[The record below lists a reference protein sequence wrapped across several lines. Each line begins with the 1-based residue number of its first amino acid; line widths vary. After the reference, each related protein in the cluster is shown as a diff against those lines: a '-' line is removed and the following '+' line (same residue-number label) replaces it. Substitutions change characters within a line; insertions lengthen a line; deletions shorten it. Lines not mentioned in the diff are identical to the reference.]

1 MKTVEIVC
9 LIFRSVTYLK
19 HIIDQMERYGHADGY
34 KVTHRIVANDATEKV
49 LNYLKDNN
57 INHSVFNNP
66 DPNEYYI
73 NRVYRA
79 YNYAIS
85 SSEAD
90 IVCPI
95 NSDDA
100 FSPRWLDNL
109 LKHYDGTTIPAS
121 RLIESGKMPS
131 GKHGM
136 GFNCGRSVEEYDET
150 KFLKFVEENSED
162 VARPGGLY
170 MPCLLDPSFQYPNGN
185 MHNSHGKF
193 IKAGDAWAFEN
204 SGLKHITPYDSLV
217 YHIQEG
223 EKDE

>member
-9 LIFRSVTYLK
+9 LIFKSVAYLK
-19 HIIDQMERYGHADGY
+19 HIIDQAERYGHADGY
-34 KVTHRIVANDATEKV
+34 EVAYRIVANDATEKV

-85 SSEAD
+85 SSKAD

-95 NSDDA
+95 NSDFA

-121 RLIESGKMPS
+121 RLIESGKMRS
-131 GKHGM
+131 GKHGVE
-136 GFNCGRSVEEYDET
+136 FNCGRTTEEY
-150 KFLKFVEENSED
+150 
-162 VARPGGLY
+162 Y
-170 MPCLLDPSFQYPNGN
+170 
-185 MHNSHGKF
+185 
-193 IKAGDAWAFEN
+193 
-204 SGLKHITPYDSLV
+204 
-217 YHIQEG
+217 
-223 EKDE
+223 